1 MRRIKY
7 IYGPL
12 ATNLY
17 RPLPWLLA
25 NLSVPWPI
33 RDNFWQHILK
43 EISHIYNISLKL
55 FRLTKIGII
64 PSFGTRK
71 CKNRIFWTF
80 FSKMEKNV
88 KFGQKFTP
96 GEPNTFKNGSFCY
109 LIFSKKFS
117 LPISE
122 KKFRWNS
129 LIKYDWKINKKW
141 ILTPS
146 GNHLPEKSETQKWR
160 AVITNVHLERF
171 KWKIQITSKFGK
183 SNTPTCHG
191 GWTSPLHD
199 PNTCFSYVQKRH
211 QYMGE
216 IPK

>member
-1 MRRIKY
+1 MGPLIFFAIYVNPLLMKMPTPRVPASTTPPLLTRVLNAKMLSKMAIKLLCVTNAVNGY
-7 IYGPL
+7 TLRWSL

-122 KKFRWNS
+122 KKIS
-129 LIKYDWKINKKW
+129 LKLIDQIWLKNQ
-141 ILTPS
+141 
-146 GNHLPEKSETQKWR
+146 QK
-160 AVITNVHLERF
+160 VNF
-171 KWKIQITSKFGK
+171 
-183 SNTPTCHG
+183 
-191 GWTSPLHD
+191 D
-199 PNTCFSYVQKRH
+199 PIR
-211 QYMGE
+211 
-216 IPK
+216 